1 MIVVVY
7 KKSKTA
13 KKMFMKV
20 FENEPTPDRIINMN
34 ARKPMIPNDYEI
46 VELGMGS
53 SFIEFYKQK
62 HNIKKHELA

>member
-7 KKSKTA
+7 RKSKTA
-13 KKMFMKV
+13 KKMYMTV
-20 FENEPTPDRIINMN
+20 FENEQTPDKIINMN
-34 ARKPMIPNDYEI
+34 ARKPMIPNEYEI
-46 VELGMGS
+46 VELGVGK

>member
-1 MIVVVY
+1 
-7 KKSKTA
+7 
-13 KKMFMKV
+13 
-20 FENEPTPDRIINMN
+20 MN